1 MTPSDPLILPYHGTR
16 PDLGGTVVSAGT
28 GSALLGR
35 ATVGR
40 GLSLGAR
47 AVIRADGHF
56 VQIGDDFHLGDRS
69 TVHIAHEVYPTV
81 IGSGVTAGRNT
92 IIHACTVGDECCF
105 GNDVI
110 VLDGSDIGPG
120 SAFADGA
127 VVFPGTSLD
136 GGWLYEG
143 MPAKPVR
150 RLDGAELAT
159 LHESV
164 RGKAAA
170 NVQAVRADRAEGALF
185 IAATASLSG
194 NVRFDG
200 GNGIWFGC
208 ELDAGARSI
217 VVGKNTNIQDNSILL
232 SRDSDVAIGAESTL
246 GHNVTLT
253 DAIVGDRSLIGI
265 GAVLAPGT
273 VVGDDV
279 LVAAGART
287 SEGQILEAGSFYAGN
302 PAVRRGA
309 LDDRKRRIIATT
321 WPTYCDYARDFDAE
335 QSKEMVRQD

>member
-1 MTPSDPLILPYHGTR
+1 
-16 PDLGGTVVSAGT
+16 
-28 GSALLGR
+28 
-35 ATVGR
+35 
-40 GLSLGAR
+40 
-47 AVIRADGHF
+47 
-56 VQIGDDFHLGDRS
+56 
-69 TVHIAHEVYPTV
+69 VYQ
-81 IGSGVTAGRNT
+81 A
-92 IIHACTVGDECCF
+92 
-105 GNDVI
+105 
-110 VLDGSDIGPG
+110 
-120 SAFADGA
+120 
-127 VVFPGTSLD
+127 
-136 GGWLYEG
+136 
-143 MPAKPVR
+143 
-150 RLDGAELAT
+150 LAT
-159 LHESV
+159 LVDEHFWQDAVTTYESTGNSTLLDARMDEYLLGLAHEASYRLFSSATLV
-164 RGKAAA
+164 LYYLRTRQAAA
-170 NVQAVRADRAEGALF
+170 N
-185 IAATASLSG
+185 I
-194 NVRFDG
+194 
-200 GNGIWFGC
+200 
-208 ELDAGARSI
+208 RSI